1 MTDTD
6 WIALGSIAGAVTA
19 LGTVVMA
26 IAIVVTAVY
35 AKGTLAAAKDDSRA
49 RTRPVMVAE
58 FRRELLSQGTTLL
71 VLKNLGASIAKDV
84 SVTFDPPAPPAA
96 DVNNMTDDQMMKW
109 IYQRFAEPVTS
120 WAPGW
125 TISNVIRAGHD
136 ELNPITV
143 TLRYKGP
150 DGTAYEDGYHLLPDH
165 IMKETEAN
173 PSKATDAVKLEQ
185 QKVSALQALVRTL
198 RSY

>member
-6 WIALGSIAGAVTA
+6 WIALGSIAGAMTA

-35 AKGTLAAAKDDSRA
+35 AKGTLVAAEDDSRA

-84 SVTFDPPAPPAA
+84 SVTFDPPAPRAP
-96 DVNNMTDDQMMKW
+96 DVKKMTDDHMMKW
-109 IYQRFAEPVTS
+109 IYQRFAEPVST

-143 TLRYKGP
+143 TLSYTGP
-150 DGTAYEDGYHLLPDH
+150 DGTSYEDAYYLLPDH

-173 PSKATDAVKLEQ
+173 PSKVTDSVKLEQ